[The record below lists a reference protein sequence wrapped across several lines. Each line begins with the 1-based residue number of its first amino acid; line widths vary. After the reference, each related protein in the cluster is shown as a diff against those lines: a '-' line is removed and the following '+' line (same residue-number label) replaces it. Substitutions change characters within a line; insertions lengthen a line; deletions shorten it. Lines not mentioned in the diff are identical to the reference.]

1 LSVQPAPQSANRP
14 RPRGAD
20 GTAAR
25 AAAVLSE
32 LVQSLHD
39 ESDALVAGD
48 VDALAQA
55 VERKSRALR
64 ELAPELRSGGSAAL
78 RLAVRDAGE
87 LNRQNG
93 RMLAARMNVSR
104 GRIEALLGSASTNSL
119 YAANGHAAGGA
130 GPRSASRGVRA

>member
-1 LSVQPAPQSANRP
+1 LSLQSALRPANSP
-14 RPRGAD
+14 RPRAAE

-48 VDALAQA
+48 VEALARA

-64 ELAPELRSGGSAAL
+64 ELAPELRGSGDAAL
-78 RLAVRDAGE
+78 RAAVRGAGE

-93 RMLAARMNVSR
+93 RMLAARMNVAR
-104 GRIEALLGSASTNSL
+104 GRLESLLGSACANGM
-119 YAANGHAAGGA
+119 YAADGHAAGGA
-130 GPRSASRGVRA
+130 DPRTAARGVRA